1 MKNIEIF
8 QETKNIVNL
17 TNIIG
22 VLSKTNNQPSNPIN
36 LNPKIMK
43 QNSTFL
49 NFQLK
54 AIVITGFLSCFLL
67 FSPISS
73 EAQTSKEY
81 TVSQVAELLADL
93 KGGLFD
99 IYELSTSGGEYV
111 LPGTGS
117 VIDSL
122 GRNAIIRAKAGLLSK
137 PIVSASGT
145 SASSTA
151 SIFVIFV
158 PDFVLKLEGIEF
170 NGLNTN
176 TGSQPILVRSTTTAL
191 NCSVTIKN
199 CFIHDFNNVAGNG
212 IIRLEATSSSIDI
225 QETTFNNCS
234 GRMLFF
240 NTQDGNSTTQIT
252 TVSNKDITLKNCT
265 FSNIVNSVGNANSV
279 IHYKSTSG
287 VWAKGRNA
295 TIDHCTFYNIS
306 LTSDEVFRFRM
317 MSGLVSI
324 TNCIFDQV
332 GLSLSFVNPDLTAP
346 PMVKDYCYLGFAV
359 PPTGTNT
366 ITTAPIYTNVAT
378 LNFGLTNRSFFV
390 GSDGLTVG
398 DTRYYTSSASIS
410 PLLPKAEFHVYP
422 NPVSQFLKLEYKLQS
437 YTLVKMDLYNL
448 NGQFVKNLIVSE
460 FQNTGNYSKSIDIST
475 LENGSYFARLTLGS
489 SSQTIKL
496 VVTK

>member
-252 TVSNKDITLKNCT
+252 TVSNKDITLKN
-265 FSNIVNSVGNANSV
+265 
-279 IHYKSTSG
+279 
-287 VWAKGRNA
+287 
-295 TIDHCTFYNIS
+295 
-306 LTSDEVFRFRM
+306 
-317 MSGLVSI
+317 
-324 TNCIFDQV
+324 
-332 GLSLSFVNPDLTAP
+332 
-346 PMVKDYCYLGFAV
+346 
-359 PPTGTNT
+359 
-366 ITTAPIYTNVAT
+366 
-378 LNFGLTNRSFFV
+378 
-390 GSDGLTVG
+390 
-398 DTRYYTSSASIS
+398 
-410 PLLPKAEFHVYP
+410 
-422 NPVSQFLKLEYKLQS
+422 
-437 YTLVKMDLYNL
+437 
-448 NGQFVKNLIVSE
+448 
-460 FQNTGNYSKSIDIST
+460 
-475 LENGSYFARLTLGS
+475 
-489 SSQTIKL
+489 
-496 VVTK
+496 

>member
-1 MKNIEIF
+1 
-8 QETKNIVNL
+8 
-17 TNIIG
+17 
-22 VLSKTNNQPSNPIN
+22 
-36 LNPKIMK
+36 MK
-43 QNSTFL
+43 QNSTFM
-49 NFQLK
+49 NFKLK
-54 AIVITGFLSCFLL
+54 AILITGFLSCVLL
-67 FSPISS
+67 FNPISS

-81 TVSQVAELLADL
+81 TVSQVAELLTDL

-111 LPGTGS
+111 IQGTSS
-117 VIDSL
+117 VLDSI
-122 GRNAIIRAKAGLLSK
+122 GRSATIRAKAGLLSK
-137 PIVSASGT
+137 PIISASGT

-151 SIFVIFV
+151 TIFVIYT
-158 PDFVLKLEGIEF
+158 PDFVLNLEGIEF

-176 TGSQPILVRSTTTAL
+176 TGNQPILVRSTTTAL
-191 NCSVTIKN
+191 NCSIIIKN
-199 CFIHDFNNVAGNG
+199 CFIHDFNNAAGNG
-212 IIRLEATSSSIDI
+212 TIRLEATNSSMDI

-252 TVSNKDITLKNCT
+252 TVSNRDITLKNCT
-265 FSNIVNSVGNANSV
+265 FANVVNSVGNANSV

-295 TIDHCTFYNIS
+295 TIDHCTFYNIT
-306 LTSDEVFRFRM
+306 LTSDEIFRFRM
-317 MSGLVSI
+317 MSGLISI

-332 GLSLSFVNPDLTAP
+332 DLTLSFVNPDLTAP

-366 ITTAPIYTNVAT
+366 ITTVPIYTNVAT

-398 DTRYYTSSASIS
+398 DTRYYSSNASIS
-410 PLLPKAEFHVYP
+410 PLMQKAQFHVYP
-422 NPVSQFLKLEYKLQS
+422 NPVSQFLNLEYKLQS
-437 YTLVKMDLYNL
+437 YTLVEMDLYDL
-448 NGQFVKNLIVSE
+448 KGQFVKNLIGSE
-460 FQNTGNYSKSIDIST
+460 FQNTGNYSKTIDISS
-475 LENGSYFARLTLGS
+475 LDNGSYFARLSLGS

-496 VVTK
+496 VVSK